1 MKFARRQFLQ
11 SIFASWLGWQFGAQY
26 GDGQFDHLAWAAD
39 RYALNLARPTKRKLA
54 LLIGINQYNAKNT
67 WLPLNGCVTDVDL
80 QRELLIHRFGF
91 NPADIVTLIDG
102 EATGAAIAEAFE
114 AHLIAQAKRGDVVV
128 VHFSGHGS
136 RLGGQNTILPVNS
149 TLPKSDSSEAAD
161 ISIETLSLWLRSIA
175 TENVTVIMDAGFH
188 NPGSATVGNYRI
200 RARPSPTQWQAN
212 GQDQKLQERLRD
224 KLQQVAIAAMIT
236 DQADQLGENKSKNK
250 SKNKNQDLNQPS
262 PKATQKL
269 KLPPIPGIVLYAAQQ
284 DQLCAD
290 ALWQGFSSGIFTYAL
305 TQQLWQ
311 MTPATSLKIVLANV
325 VSTLEQKA
333 FQPGEI
339 VLEKQIDTH
348 LEGKKSLQKSLPTY
362 LGGNS
367 DLLRRPSNQ
376 AGNSMQGADGVVRS
390 VVSSHKSGEIWLAG
404 LPIAAIGNYGV
415 GSVLA
420 ATAIPTANPIQIIGK
435 DKQADLVQVKSLSGL
450 SARVEL
456 LDSNKKLQAGQLL
469 QEEIRALPRSQ
480 KLTIAIDAQLNKI
493 ERIDATSAI
502 SALPNMSS
510 SLATEQFADCL
521 FGAQADS
528 YGLFTPGLQPIM
540 GTFGTVDESVGA
552 AIRRLQEHLEG
563 LLAIK
568 LLRMTANQG
577 SSSLGLKMTMQAI
590 KGKDTK
596 PTTLV
601 SRTPGRYQKGNSSS
615 IDSISKPLA
624 VGDRLA
630 CHLKNLTDDTLYVR
644 IFCFDPRAKVLT
656 HSFVSSPYASDSV
669 LAAGSTLVIPQP
681 QAPFNWLVSA
691 PKGLMD
697 VMVVASRSPLTETTD
712 LLEKSLRQATSPTGM
727 LAIPAPLDVAQAVL
741 RDLQVAS
748 LPALEAVGISES
760 DDLWQL
766 CVHDWVTLGF
776 SYHVA

>member
-11 SIFASWLGWQFGAQY
+11 SILAGWVGWQLGAHYQY
-26 GDGQFDHLAWAAD
+26 DRLAWAAD
-39 RYALNLARPTKRKLA
+39 RYALNLSPSTKRKLA
-54 LLIGINQYNAKNT
+54 LLIGINQYNARDK
-67 WLPLNGCVTDVDL
+67 WLPLNGCITDVDL

-91 NPADIVTLIDG
+91 NPADIVTLVDG
-102 EATGAAIAEAFE
+102 QATAAAIAKAFE
-114 AHLIAQAKRGDVVV
+114 EHLIAQAKHGDVVV

-136 RLGGQNTILPVNS
+136 RLGDQNTILPVDS
-149 TLPKSDSSEAAD
+149 TLPKSAKNVVAD

-175 TENVTVIMDAGFH
+175 TDNVTVILDTGFY
-188 NPGSATVGNYRI
+188 NPGSATVGNFRI
-200 RARPSPTQWQAN
+200 RARPSPAQWQASV
-212 GQDQKLQERLRD
+212 QEQEIQTQLRN
-224 KLQQVAIAAMIT
+224 KLQQAAIAAMIAT
-236 DQADQLGENKSKNK
+236 AEKDKAQNPAE
-250 SKNKNQDLNQPS
+250 NQPS
-262 PKATQKL
+262 PATTAKP
-269 KLPPIPGIVLYAAQQ
+269 KLPPVPGIILYAARQ

-290 ALWQGFSSGIFTYAL
+290 AIWQGFSSGIFTYAL

-311 MTPATSLKIVLANV
+311 MTPATSLRIVLSNV

-339 VLEKQIDTH
+339 VLEKQIETH

-362 LGGNS
+362 LGGAS

-376 AGNSMQGADGVVRS
+376 LSNSLQGADGVIRS
-390 VVSSHKSGEIWLAG
+390 VGTSHKSAEIWLAG
-404 LPIAAIGNYGV
+404 LPIAAVSNYGV
-415 GSVLA
+415 GSILA
-420 ATAIPTANPIQIIGK
+420 ATAIPTANPIQLIGRN
-435 DKQADLVQVKSLSGL
+435 DKSDLVQVRSRNGL
-450 SARVEL
+450 SAKVEL
-456 LDSNKKLQAGQLL
+456 LDPNQQLQPGQLV
-469 QEEIRALPRSQ
+469 QEQIRALPRSQ
-480 KLTIAIDAQLNKI
+480 RLTIAIDSRLNKI
-493 ERIDATSAI
+493 ELIDATSAI
-502 SALPNMSS
+502 SALPNMNSTI
-510 SLATEQFADCL
+510 ATEQFADCL

-568 LLRMTANQG
+568 LMRMTANQG
-577 SSSLGLKMTMQAI
+577 SSSLGLKMTMQATM
-590 KGKDTK
+590 GQDTK

-601 SRTPGRYQKGNSSS
+601 SQTPGRCQNSNASS
-615 IDSISKPLA
+615 IDSINKPLA

-630 CHLKNLTDDTLYVR
+630 CHLENLTDETLYVR

-669 LAAGSTLVIPQP
+669 LPPGTTLVIPQP

-697 VMVVASRSPLTETTD
+697 VMIVASRSPLTETTE

-727 LAIPAPLDVAQAVL
+727 LAIPKPLQVVKALL

-748 LPALEAVGISES
+748 LPALKEMGIAESEEF
-760 DDLWQL
+760 WQL
-766 CVHDWVTLGF
+766 SVQDWATLGF